1 MSLALR
7 EEELKAESKIAN
19 RKNRNLIKDI
29 VDPMPGLFIDG
40 QIEFQQIN
48 QPNTADSNY
57 KLKPQA
63 HNNSTKFFLKMF
75 SRHLSHNLHLHLL
88 CKI

>member
-19 RKNRNLIKDI
+19 QKNKNLIKNI
-29 VDPMPGLFIDG
+29 VDPMPGLFIDD

-48 QPNTADSNY
+48 QPNTADSTY

-63 HNNSTKFFLKMF
+63 QKNSTKCFLKMF
-75 SRHLSHNLHLHLL
+75 SRNLSHNLHLHLL